1 MTARLLLILISAFLI
16 LQPGAGQAQDDEPP
30 SVALLSFGTSPAAW
44 SVTEQAIL
52 LMLRDNGFISS
63 DDFNPE
69 RRGDIE
75 GEGVRVFAQDA
86 NWELDKL
93 NLMIE
98 TAIDRGADA
107 LIAFT
112 TPVAQAAVNA
122 TLDMEDPPIV
132 IFASV
137 YYPYEAGLAEASC
150 IKPAHVAGSQILP
163 PYASL
168 LSALRRQSPDLTKI
182 GIIYSL
188 DQVAGARGAQT
199 IAKLAEAQGL
209 EIAEIGVVAPIDLNL
224 AVEGLASKGAEALVM
239 PIDTI
244 TSRGLPNV
252 ASVASEYGIPVYY
265 PSLGAVQGGA
275 MITSGYYRQMD
286 QGLNIA
292 RILIAWLNGSL
303 DIAGTAI
310 DSVSGDAI
318 GLNLDVADVL
328 GVEIAQELI
337 DAADVVISD
346 GQVSLSPRLQD
357 LAKELSEYL
366 AAEDRDDIDQQYLE
380 SLRCTPERIA
390 EQQAALD
397 AAEE

>member
-52 LMLRDNGFISS
+52 LMLRSNGFIS
-63 DDFNPE
+63 DNDFDLE
-69 RRGDIE
+69 TRGDIE
-75 GEGVRVFAQDA
+75 GEGVRVFAHDA
-86 NWELDKL
+86 NWEYDKL

-122 TLDMEDPPIV
+122 TLDMEDPPVV

-137 YYPYEAGLAEASC
+137 YYPYEAGLAQASC
-150 IKPAHVAGSQILP
+150 VKPEHVAGSQILP

-182 GIIYSL
+182 GIVYSL
-188 DQVAGARGAQT
+188 DQVAGSLGAQT
-199 IAKLAEAQGL
+199 VAKLAEAQGL
-209 EIAEIGVVAPIDLNL
+209 EVAEIGVIAPIDLNL
-224 AVEGLASKGAEALVM
+224 AVEGLVSKGAEALVL

-252 ASVASEYGIPVYY
+252 TSIASEYGIPVYY
-265 PSLGAVQGGA
+265 PSLGAVSSGA
-275 MITSGYYRQMD
+275 LISVGYYRQMD

-328 GVEIAQELI
+328 GVEIMQELI

-346 GQVSLSPRLQD
+346 GQVSLSPRLQN
-357 LAKELSEYL
+357 LGKELSDYL
-366 AAEDRDDIDQQYLE
+366 AAENRADIDQQYLD
-380 SLRCTPERIA
+380 SLRCTPELIA

-397 AAEE
+397 AAE